1 MLVAKNFSDIV
12 TFARASSGTFVG
24 SDGLVKVAGNNQAR
38 LDFNPVTLAARG
50 LLVEESRTN
59 LLVRSHEFEQGP
71 WASGLTNCSV
81 RTNADVAPDGTVSA
95 DYVVASAAGATS
107 IDYRSNNAVTVG
119 VTYTASMYV
128 KAATALVRVGLSVD
142 IAWAQGGT
150 SFDLVGNGT
159 VVAGPGSITHVGN
172 GWYRLTTVA
181 TLVQQRADVGLS
193 FTATSNQSGFFIWG
207 AQLEAGAFATSYIPS
222 SVTFTG
228 RTSTGTFI
236 GSNGL
241 IQTAASG
248 VARQQYNPLNLSA
261 APFLLLEE
269 QRTNRFI
276 QSAGIT
282 GSWNDYSQ
290 AATYMVANSITAPD
304 GSGQGILCTS
314 QTGSV
319 VSFGAGPLTYSF
331 FVKQGTSATVSLTWA
346 GYGGQPDW
354 LFTFSSQTLTVNN
367 GWQNPLVQSYGNGW
381 FRISATIPA
390 TQRDQYYWLLV
401 AASVGQTFYV
411 WGAQVEAGSYPTSY
425 IPTTTSQVTRAADTS
440 TSAQTTRSADEAS
453 VNTLSPWFNASAG
466 TIYVEASIPVS
477 ASTRGPVRFDDGTA
491 NNRLMIRDG
500 GATRIDGRVI
510 SGGTSVANLESAATA
525 FTANT
530 TFKAA
535 LAYAANDF
543 ALSFNGG
550 AALTDT
556 AGALPSAISR
566 LLIGDANA
574 SNTDKGAL
582 IRRIT
587 YYPRRMSN
595 AELQT
600 LTA

>member
-38 LDFNPVTLAARG
+38 LDFNPVTLVARG
-50 LLVEESRTN
+50 LLVEEQRTN
-59 LLVRSHEFEQGP
+59 LMPYSQHLNNTTVQRNYGTVTPNAGVSPSGANDAFLFTGTGGYTGWDSYPTDYGLSGGVTQTISIFAKAGTTASVRLTMGGQYADFNLSSGTKTAEV
-71 WASGLTNCSV
+71 GLT
-81 RTNADVAPDGTVSA
+81 GTI
-95 DYVVASAAGATS
+95 ASC
-107 IDYRSNNAVTVG
+107 
-119 VTYTASMYV
+119 
-128 KAATALVRVGLSVD
+128 
-142 IAWAQGGT
+142 
-150 SFDLVGNGT
+150 
-159 VVAGPGSITHVGN
+159 GN
-172 GWYRLTTVA
+172 GWFRLSA
-181 TLVQQRADVGLS
+181 TLVKSNIHWYWSIALDGG
-193 FTATSNQSGFFIWG
+193 ANTSNSAFLWG
-207 AQLEAGAFATSYIPS
+207 AQLEVGAFATSYIPS

-228 RTSTGTFI
+228 RTSTATFI

-248 VARQQYNPLNLSA
+248 VARQQYNPLDLSA

-314 QTGSV
+314 RTGFV
-319 VSFGAGPLTYSF
+319 HNFGSGPLTFSF
-331 FVKQGTSATVSLTWA
+331 FIKQGTSATVALNWV

-354 LFTFSSQTLTVNN
+354 LFTFSSQTLTASN

-390 TQRDQYYWLLV
+390 TQRDLYYWSLG
-401 AASVGQTFYV
+401 AASVGETFYV

-425 IPTTTSQVTRAADTS
+425 IPTTTAQVTRAADTS

-525 FTANT
+525 FTAGS

>member
-38 LDFNPVTLAARG
+38 LDFNPVTLVARG
-50 LLVEESRTN
+50 LLVEEQRTN
-59 LLVRSHEFEQGP
+59 LMPYSQHLNNTTVQRNYGTVTPNAGVSPSGANDAFLFTGTGGYTGWDSYPTDYGLSGGVTQTISIFAKAGTTASVRLTMGGQYADFNLSSGTKTAEV
-71 WASGLTNCSV
+71 GLT
-81 RTNADVAPDGTVSA
+81 GTI
-95 DYVVASAAGATS
+95 ASC
-107 IDYRSNNAVTVG
+107 
-119 VTYTASMYV
+119 
-128 KAATALVRVGLSVD
+128 
-142 IAWAQGGT
+142 
-150 SFDLVGNGT
+150 
-159 VVAGPGSITHVGN
+159 GN
-172 GWYRLTTVA
+172 GWFRLSA
-181 TLVQQRADVGLS
+181 TLVKSNIYWYWSIALDGG
-193 FTATSNQSGFFIWG
+193 ANTSNSAFLWG
-207 AQLEAGAFATSYIPS
+207 AQLEVGAFATSYIPS

-228 RTSTGTFI
+228 RTSTATFI

-261 APFLLLEE
+261 DPFVLLEE

-276 QSAGIT
+276 QSAAVN
-282 GSWNDYSQ
+282 GSWSTYGTPSNMQ
-290 AATYMVANSITAPD
+290 AAAAISPD
-304 GSGQGILCTS
+304 GTLSAIQVTS
-314 QTGSV
+314 DTGGGV
-319 VSFGAGPLTYSF
+319 PTPGAGTFTFSF
-331 FVKQGTSATVSLTWA
+331 FVKQGTSATVRMWWA
-346 GYGGQPDW
+346 GLGLDPHW
-354 LFTFSSQTLTVNN
+354 TFTFSTKVLTVNN
-367 GWQNPLVQSYGNGW
+367 RWTNPQVQEYGNGW
-381 FRISATIPA
+381 FRISATTNHA
-390 TQRDQYYWLLV
+390 DLQNYYWGLY
-401 AASVGQTFYV
+401 AAAAGQTFFI
-411 WGAQVEAGSYPTSY
+411 WGAQIEAGSYATSY
-425 IPTTTSQVTRAADTS
+425 IPTTTAQVTRAADTS

-453 VNTLSPWFNASAG
+453 VNTLSPWFSASAG
-466 TIYVEASIPVS
+466 TIYVEASIPAS

-535 LAYAANDF
+535 LAYAVNDF